1 MTSNRIFNAIDT
13 HTAGEP
19 TRIITKG
26 VPTIIGKTMM
36 EKKEYME
43 EHLDWLRRAVML
55 EPRGHANMF
64 GAILTEPVH
73 QDADIGIIFMDAGG
87 YLNMCGHGTIGTSMA
102 AVETGIVPKV
112 EPITKVR
119 LDAPAGLVEA
129 SVAVVDGK
137 VKSATVTN
145 VPSFLYQQDVKV
157 TTPMLGEVTF
167 DIAFGGS
174 FFALIKSDYLGY
186 DILPEHSEELMNQAL
201 ELREIINR
209 EIKVSHPLQPH
220 IKTVDLIEIYGPA
233 VSAQADARNVV
244 IFGDRQI
251 DRSPCGTGT
260 SAKMATLCAKGKLAI
275 GEEFVYESITGTMF
289 QGKIISKTKIGE
301 FDAYIPQITGSAWI
315 TGFNQFVID
324 DSDPVKYGFTLK

>member
-73 QDADIGIIFMDAGG
+73 QDADLGIIFMDAGG

-102 AVETGIVPKV
+102 AVETGIVPKL

-137 VKSATVTN
+137 VKSVTVTN

-275 GEEFVYESITGTMF
+275 GEEFVYESFTGTMF

>member
-26 VPTIIGKTMM
+26 VPTIGGNTMM

-87 YLNMCGHGTIGTSMA
+87 YLNMCGHGTIGTAMA
-102 AVETGIVPKV
+102 AVETGMVPKV
-112 EPITKVR
+112 EPITKVK

-129 SVAVVDGK
+129 CVQVVDGK
-137 VKSATVTN
+137 AQSVTITN
-145 VPSFLYQQDVKV
+145 VPSFLYQQDVKL
-157 TTPMLGEVTF
+157 TTPMMGEVTF

-174 FFALIKSDYLGY
+174 FFALIKSSYFGY

-201 ELREIINR
+201 ELREMINR

-233 VSAQADARNVV
+233 VSDQADARNVV

-260 SAKMATLCAKGKLAI
+260 SAKMATLCAKGKLEI

-289 QGKIISKTKIGE
+289 KGKIIGKTKVGE
-301 FDAYIPQITGSAWI
+301 FDAYVPQITGSAWI

>member
-157 TTPMLGEVTF
+157 KTPMLGEVTF

-289 QGKIISKTKIGE
+289 QGKIISKTKVGE

>member
-137 VKSATVTN
+137 VKSVTVTN

>member
-186 DILPEHSEELMNQAL
+186 DILPKHSEELMNQAL

-289 QGKIISKTKIGE
+289 QGKIISKTKVGE

>member
-289 QGKIISKTKIGE
+289 QGKIISKTKVGE

>member
-145 VPSFLYQQDVKV
+145 VPSFLYQQDVKM

-289 QGKIISKTKIGE
+289 QGKIISKTKVGE

>member
-137 VKSATVTN
+137 VKSVTVTN

-289 QGKIISKTKIGE
+289 QGKIISKTKVGE

>member
-186 DILPEHSEELMNQAL
+186 DILPKHSEELMNQAL

-209 EIKVSHPLQPH
+209 EIKVSHHLQPH

-289 QGKIISKTKIGE
+289 QGKIISKTKVGE

>member
-1 MTSNRIFNAIDT
+1 MTSNRILNAIDT

-26 VPTIIGKTMM
+26 VPTISGKTMM

-102 AVETGIVPKV
+102 AVETGMVPKV

-129 SVAVVDGK
+129 SVQVVDGK
-137 VKSATVTN
+137 AQSVTITN
-145 VPSFLYQQDVKV
+145 VPSFLYQQDVKI

-174 FFALIKSDYLGY
+174 FFALIKSDYFGY

-201 ELREIINR
+201 ELREMINR
-209 EIKVSHPLQPH
+209 EIKVFHPLQPH

-233 VSAQADARNVV
+233 VSDQADARNVV

-289 QGKIISKTKIGE
+289 KGKIISKTKVGE
-301 FDAYIPQITGSAWI
+301 FDAYVPQITGSAWI

>member
-26 VPTIIGKTMM
+26 VPTISGSTMM

-55 EPRGHANMF
+55 EPRGHDNMF

-73 QDADIGIIFMDAGG
+73 PDADLGIIFMDGGG

-129 SVAVVDGK
+129 SVAVVEGK
-137 VKSATVTN
+137 VKSVTVTN
-145 VPSFLYQQDVKV
+145 VPSFLYQQDVKI

-174 FFALIKSDYLGY
+174 FFALIESDYFGY

-233 VSAQADARNVV
+233 VSDKADARNVV

-289 QGKIISKTKIGE
+289 KGKIISKTKVGE
-301 FDAYIPQITGSAWI
+301 FDAYVPQITGSAWI

>member
-102 AVETGIVPKV
+102 AVETGIVPKL

-137 VKSATVTN
+137 VKSVTVTN

-289 QGKIISKTKIGE
+289 QGKIISKTKVGE